1 MRKLL
6 LLSACIV
13 VFSACDETRLYE
25 KNVDFKERYWLVTEQ
40 PTFDFE
46 IADTSIPYNLFFT
59 IRNESD
65 YPNANI
71 YFTYTLS
78 DSVSS
83 TPLEKKLTNQLLF
96 HEKTGEPFG
105 STGLGYV
112 FEHRFPLLENYT
124 FKNPGKYT
132 VRFEQFMRTDTLKGV
147 LSVGIR
153 VEKSQNSN

>member
-1 MRKLL
+1 MRKLIMFCG
-6 LLSACIV
+6 CILV
-13 VFSACDETRLYE
+13 LSACDEARLYE

-46 IADTSIPYNLFFT
+46 ITDTSSPYSLFFT

-78 DSVSS
+78 DSTNS
-83 TPLEKKLTNQLLF
+83 TLEKKLTNQLLF

-105 STGLGYV
+105 SSGLGYV
-112 FEHRFPLLENYT
+112 FEHQFPLLENYI

-132 VRFEQFMRTDTLKGV
+132 MRFEQFMRTDTLKGV

>member
-1 MRKLL
+1 MRKLIMFCG
-6 LLSACIV
+6 CILAL
-13 VFSACDETRLYE
+13 SACDEARLYE
-25 KNVDFKERYWLVTEQ
+25 KNVDFKERHWLVTEQ

-46 IADTSIPYNLFFT
+46 IADTATPYSLFFT

-78 DSVSS
+78 DS
-83 TPLEKKLTNQLLF
+83 TNNTLEKKLTNQLLF

-105 STGLGYV
+105 SSGLGYV
-112 FEHRFPLLENYT
+112 FEHQFPLLENYT

-132 VRFEQFMRTDTLKGV
+132 MRFEQFMRTDTLKGV